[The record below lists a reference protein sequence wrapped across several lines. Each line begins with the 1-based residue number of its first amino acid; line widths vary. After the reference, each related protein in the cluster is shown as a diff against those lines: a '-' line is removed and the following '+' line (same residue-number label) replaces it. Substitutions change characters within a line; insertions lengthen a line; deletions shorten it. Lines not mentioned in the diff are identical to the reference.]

1 MGANVGMRALARE
14 LGVSHQ
20 AVGKAIASGRLKASV
35 TKRGKRVDIDVDL
48 ARAEWAANTDS
59 RKQREN
65 ARKKAYTGP
74 GELFDPAG
82 ARAAKLQAEARAEPG
97 GPTLTSARVMRES
110 YMARLARLEYQER
123 EGRLVDTEEVRK
135 NEFEKGKVIRVAVLS
150 MINQLVPT
158 LCGMGAGPEIDV
170 RRLLEDRFTQA
181 LEELAVGHLG
191 ASAA

>member
-1 MGANVGMRALARE
+1 
-14 LGVSHQ
+14 
-20 AVGKAIASGRLKASV
+20 
-35 TKRGKRVDIDVDL
+35 
-48 ARAEWAANTDS
+48 
-59 RKQREN
+59 
-65 ARKKAYTGP
+65 
-74 GELFDPAG
+74 
-82 ARAAKLQAEARAEPG
+82 
-97 GPTLTSARVMRES
+97 MRES